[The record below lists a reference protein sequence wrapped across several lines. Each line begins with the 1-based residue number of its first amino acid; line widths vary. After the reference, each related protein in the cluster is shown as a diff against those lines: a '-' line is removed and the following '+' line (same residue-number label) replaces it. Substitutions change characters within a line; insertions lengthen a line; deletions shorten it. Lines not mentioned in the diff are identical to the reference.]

1 MPHDGIWRKLSGSES
16 TKHLLFEWSVL
27 QWMNKK
33 SQNKTN
39 HGFLDCSVLGK
50 SSNGLFIG
58 ACHASGV
65 VPTFW
70 GEVFL
75 SECIPAPWPYLKRCQ
90 CCFWRVERWIYVL
103 YIYIHIYCMFAYHYI
118 SYTPWMVV
126 HVGGNVIILGDS
138 IDLHRIPAKN
148 TLLLVI
154 HVHTLPLSKTN
165 YSLDKLVLNLKITT
179 TSYYANPANTDTN
192 THTNRTTHT
201 TVLYYV
207 YKQTSSP
214 SIRDD
219 GGVSTN
225 WQNHQDPNQPKTDI
239 SSKFLVESWQTL

>member
-1 MPHDGIWRKLSGSES
+1 ML
-16 TKHLLFEWSVL
+16 
-27 QWMNKK
+27 
-33 SQNKTN
+33 
-39 HGFLDCSVLGK
+39 
-50 SSNGLFIG
+50 
-58 ACHASGV
+58 
-65 VPTFW
+65 
-70 GEVFL
+70 
-75 SECIPAPWPYLKRCQ
+75 
-90 CCFWRVERWIYVL
+90 
-103 YIYIHIYCMFAYHYI
+103 AYHYI

-154 HVHTLPLSKTN
+154 HVHTLPLSKTK

-214 SIRDD
+214 SIRD
-219 GGVSTN
+219 
-225 WQNHQDPNQPKTDI
+225 
-239 SSKFLVESWQTL
+239 VEV